1 MRQFMSEKI
10 GSAKGSRLDEDFVEL
25 ERVSF
30 LMDIINFCDYTTL
43 EDFHQLQTALTAQIR
58 ANPVLMCA
66 FSYTETLDGLHL

>member
-43 EDFHQLQTALTAQIR
+43 EDFHRFNDNFKQ
-58 ANPVLMCA
+58 P
-66 FSYTETLDGLHL
+66 